1 MKSHPLSFFSAS
13 LRIRVFLFFSFD
25 VIRPCPYS
33 SLTLSFPYLSLTL
46 SFPSLFLSLIIL
58 VPPPYP
64 SLSLHLIRP
73 CQFTLSF
80 FVPSPNPSLSL
91 APSFPFLSLHLIRP
105 YPSTLSVLVPPPFV
119 IVPSPYSSLSLAPS
133 FPFLSLHLIRS
144 YPSTVSVLVP
154 VLTPPFIFLI
164 LYRSILYS
172 KKKGKKGY
180 VSSLD
185 KIIWKMRFRFWS
197 EPLKTALK

>member
-91 APSFPFLSLHLIRP
+91 APSFPFLSLHLIRS
-105 YPSTLSVLVPPPFV
+105 YPSTL
-119 IVPSPYSSLSLAPS
+119 
-133 FPFLSLHLIRS
+133 
-144 YPSTVSVLVP
+144 SVLVP

-185 KIIWKMRFRFWS
+185 KIIWKMRF
-197 EPLKTALK
+197 

>member
-73 CQFTLSF
+73 
-80 FVPSPNPSLSL
+80 
-91 APSFPFLSLHLIRP
+91 
-105 YPSTLSVLVPPPFV
+105 YPSNLSVLVPPPAV
-119 IVPSPYSSLSLAPS
+119 IVLSPYSSLSLAPS

-185 KIIWKMRFRFWS
+185 KII
-197 EPLKTALK
+197 